1 MQFSLKEFLK
11 EQFIVP
17 QFGKKFLIMILGIF
31 FMGFFLSFLI
41 CIGWG
46 TDPYS
51 FQNKIIS
58 TRIGWL
64 FGTWQLCLNALMFVI
79 VVIWDRRVIGFG
91 TIANMVFVGYIS
103 DFFVWL
109 WSKVIPSAVFTDA
122 SYLALKIALFA
133 VSLILFAVAASFY
146 INAQMGLSP
155 YDALATLIG
164 KKLNRIP
171 QALTRIAFDMTAVVV
186 GILVSLGTDIPIK
199 TALIGSIAMGLLLGP
214 MIQLVGRFTRSKL
227 LAS

>member
-1 MQFSLKEFLK
+1 
-11 EQFIVP
+11 
-17 QFGKKFLIMILGIF
+17 
-31 FMGFFLSFLI
+31 
-41 CIGWG
+41 
-46 TDPYS
+46 
-51 FQNKIIS
+51 
-58 TRIGWL
+58 
-64 FGTWQLCLNALMFVI
+64 MFVI

-133 VSLILFAVAASFY
+133 VSLILFAAAASFY

-164 KKLNRIP
+164 KKLNRI
-171 QALTRIAFDMTAVVV
+171 AFDMTAVVV
-186 GILVSLGTDIPIK
+186 GVLVSLGTNISIK